1 LFERLGALGSVIVAF
16 SGGTDS
22 AYLAWAAQ
30 QALGENAVAITAI
43 SPSFSAYDRE
53 QATEF
58 ARQNGLRHEFVE
70 TREFENPLYIANQ
83 PDRCYH
89 CKVELF
95 AKLAQLRAARATA
108 AIAYG
113 MNLDDLRDFRPGHRA
128 ASEYGILAPLLDA
141 GLLKSEIRALS
152 QHAGLPT
159 WNRPAAACLSSRVP
173 YGTRVTPEELSRVE
187 RAETVVRE
195 FGFQQF
201 RVRANGDLARVEI
214 DKPELP
220 RALQAEVAS
229 ALASRIKAV
238 GFAQVT
244 LDPEGYRPG
253 SLNSALKRKSSDSR

>member
-1 LFERLGALGSVIVAF
+1 MLIHIGDRAIPAQESAGSPLSFNKQSVLFERLGALGSVIVAF

-30 QALGENAVAITAI
+30 QALGDNAVAITAI

-95 AKLAQLRAARATA
+95 AKLAQLRAARATG

-113 MNLDDLRDFRPGHRA
+113 MNLDDLRDFRPGHR
-128 ASEYGILAPLLDA
+128 
-141 GLLKSEIRALS
+141 
-152 QHAGLPT
+152 QHPNT
-159 WNRPAAACLSSRVP
+159 EFSR
-173 YGTRVTPEELSRVE
+173 RCSTP
-187 RAETVVRE
+187 
-195 FGFQQF
+195 
-201 RVRANGDLARVEI
+201 DC
-214 DKPELP
+214 
-220 RALQAEVAS
+220 
-229 ALASRIKAV
+229 
-238 GFAQVT
+238 
-244 LDPEGYRPG
+244 
-253 SLNSALKRKSSDSR
+253 